1 MLAHWE
7 DVTEVRF
14 DVGPMGGGW
23 RRLARAAGAVGVG
36 CNRIEAVDHRNG
48 ER

>member
-14 DVGPMGGGW
+14 DLGPIGGGR
-23 RRLARAAGAVGVG
+23 RRLP
-36 CNRIEAVDHRNG
+36 IEAVDDWDG